1 MNAKEYLESKGV
13 FGLDTKKR
21 YNEVTEW
28 MEGYAR
34 EVVKNYSTP
43 AVSGSFPSREW
54 TNTLIDMPLCYET
67 GAWDGKRSDE
77 VLVEDDEGRRYVA
90 RMYSGQMEGSY
101 FAEWI
106 SNDGYIINK
115 EIVRWLKIPA

>member
-1 MNAKEYLESKGV
+1 MVAL
-13 FGLDTKKR
+13 
-21 YNEVTEW
+21 
-28 MEGYAR
+28 
-34 EVVKNYSTP
+34 
-43 AVSGSFPSREW
+43 SFRLPITLVINLIKIMEW

-90 RMYSGQMEGSY
+90 RMYSGQMDGSY
-101 FAEWI
+101 FADWI

>member
-1 MNAKEYLESKGV
+1 
-13 FGLDTKKR
+13 
-21 YNEVTEW
+21 
-28 MEGYAR
+28 MEGYAQ
-34 EVVKNYSTP
+34 EVVKNCSIP

-90 RMYSGQMEGSY
+90 RMYSGQMDGSY
-101 FAEWI
+101 FADWI

>member
-1 MNAKEYLESKGV
+1 M
-13 FGLDTKKR
+13 
-21 YNEVTEW
+21 
-28 MEGYAR
+28 
-34 EVVKNYSTP
+34 
-43 AVSGSFPSREW
+43 EW

-90 RMYSGQMEGSY
+90 RMYSGQMDGSY